1 MLRIIRL
8 TEGQLKHIEETTFD
22 NGIDTPNPIP
32 EIPQG
37 QVAVAGKMETGDDDY
52 SNPVTTGDIANTKA
66 KSFPWGTGSYY
77 RGTHNPMVAEGID
90 AESDGNIQD
99 GVDKFY
105 NHDISNELIDGDE
118 SDDQQII
125 PHSVEMHLDRLI
137 SSMKTLTPK
146 KQMAILNKLIANTDI
161 QSVPPSFKKESS
173 LKILSKK

>member
-1 MLRIIRL
+1 MQKIIRL
-8 TEGQLKHIEETTFD
+8 TEQQLKEIEESTFD

-37 QVAVAGKMETGDDDY
+37 QIAVAGKKDTEDY
-52 SNPVTTGDIANTKA
+52 SNPVTTGDFANTQA

-77 RGTHNPMVAEGID
+77 RGTHIPMVAEGID
-90 AESDGNIQD
+90 AQQDGDIKD

-118 SDDQQII
+118 QDDQEII
-125 PHSVEMHLDRLI
+125 PHSVEIHLDRLI
-137 SSMKTLTPK
+137 DAMKGIAPK

-161 QSVPPSFKKESS
+161 QNVPPSFKRESS
-173 LKILSKK
+173 MKIFAKK